1 MAAYCAV
8 NCYGLISGYVGIYLK
23 YRYTNI
29 VILWLQV
36 VLYSAG
42 CTLVFYLLNPGS
54 VGGLRLINSFFPVT
68 HDYFWYFSAY
78 FGVYLFIPMLNR
90 AVLSMS
96 RNQAKMICLVI
107 VVVFSAFAV
116 TINGDPYVMK
126 AGYSVLWLMVLY
138 ILGACVR
145 KFEFLSNIK
154 SIYLVFGYL
163 FCVVISVGF

>member
-54 VGGLRLINSFFPVT
+54 VGGLRLINSFF
-68 HDYFWYFSAY
+68 
-78 FGVYLFIPMLNR
+78 LLR
-90 AVLSMS
+90 
-96 RNQAKMICLVI
+96 MII
-107 VVVFSAFAV
+107 
-116 TINGDPYVMK
+116 
-126 AGYSVLWLMVLY
+126 
-138 ILGACVR
+138 
-145 KFEFLSNIK
+145 
-154 SIYLVFGYL
+154 LVF
-163 FCVVISVGF
+163 FCVFWCVFVYTHA